1 MTNLGDLVIDG
12 GIQTGPFGSQLH
24 ASDYS
29 DEGVGVVMPQ
39 DLGDNVV
46 IPDAMARIEPEM
58 AESLARHQLHPG
70 DIVFSRRGDVTRRA
84 LIRGNDGE
92 VICGTGCLR
101 VRLDRQ
107 RADPVFV
114 SYALALE
121 GAREWLVRHA
131 VGATMPNLNTG
142 ILSRVPMRVPG
153 LVVQHAI
160 GKVLGALDDKIAAN
174 REASRSIDEY
184 LAGAFEREH
193 SSAIQV
199 RLEDVAEVNAESVKP
214 AGEGWIEY
222 VDISTLKEGELL
234 TPARIPGSEAPG
246 RARRALHSGDTLWS
260 TVRPNRRSHA
270 LMLGSTEGLVASTG
284 IAVITPRKCRPSE
297 LYEATRR
304 AGFQEYLESVAE
316 GSTYP
321 AVRAD
326 RFSDAPIDL
335 LQGDGRERF
344 TAAGEPLRMLQWSLR
359 EESEGLAATRDEL
372 LPLLMSG
379 KITIKDAENTV
390 EEVV

>member
-1 MTNLGDLVIDG
+1 MSVRTERLGALGSIFDGPHATPTRRDQGAYFLNISSLESGRLDLGKSDHVDVKDFNKWTRRIKPQEGDLLFSYETRLGDAALMPG
-12 GIQTGPFGSQLH
+12 GIE
-24 ASDYS
+24 AS
-29 DEGVGVVMPQ
+29 
-39 DLGDNVV
+39 LG
-46 IPDAMARIEPEM
+46 
-58 AESLARHQLHPG
+58 
-70 DIVFSRRGDVTRRA
+70 RRMA
-84 LIRGNDGE
+84 LIRPDSNRVDSRYLLYAWLSPWFKSQIERRAIRGATVDRIPLNE
-92 VICGTGCLR
+92 LGTWDIPISD
-101 VRLDRQ
+101 LDDQ
-107 RADPVFV
+107 RA
-114 SYALALE
+114 
-121 GAREWLVRHA
+121 
-131 VGATMPNLNTG
+131 
-142 ILSRVPMRVPG
+142 
-153 LVVQHAI
+153 I
-160 GKVLGALDDKIAAN
+160 GDVLGALDDKIAAN

-184 LAGAFEREH
+184 LAGAFEREL

-234 TPARIPGSEAPG
+234 TPARIPCSEAPG